1 MGLLLLRYDILTSQT
16 TYSLH
21 RVFLQC
27 RNMWATYLGIFYIM
41 HKRIDNFNP
50 TWNFFLKSNSLFG
63 NLLIYSQNFCIQHS
77 AGYWFLN
84 RSGHC
89 VWQSWGGSHVKFS
102 HNLTLNTRNA
112 SRKKFRTRSLL
123 QRKLVWKIPKIWKI
137 HST

>member
-1 MGLLLLRYDILTSQT
+1 MTFWQVKLLIVYIEFSYNVETCELPTLV
-16 TYSLH
+16 SL
-21 RVFLQC
+21 
-27 RNMWATYLGIFYIM
+27 YIM

-63 NLLIYSQNFCIQHS
+63 NLLIYSQNFCIEHS

>member
-1 MGLLLLRYDILTSQT
+1 MTFWQVKLLIVYIEFSYNVETCELPTLV
-16 TYSLH
+16 SL
-21 RVFLQC
+21 
-27 RNMWATYLGIFYIM
+27 YIM

-50 TWNFFLKSNSLFG
+50 TWNFFFFLKSNSLFG
-63 NLLIYSQNFCIQHS
+63 NLLIYSQNFCIEHS

>member
-1 MGLLLLRYDILTSQT
+1 MTFWQVKLLIVYIEFSYNVETCELPTLV
-16 TYSLH
+16 SL
-21 RVFLQC
+21 
-27 RNMWATYLGIFYIM
+27 YIM

-63 NLLIYSQNFCIQHS
+63 NLLIYSQNFCIEHS

-137 HST
+137 YST

>member
-1 MGLLLLRYDILTSQT
+1 MTFWQVKLLKVYIEFSYNVETCELPTLV
-16 TYSLH
+16 SL
-21 RVFLQC
+21 
-27 RNMWATYLGIFYIM
+27 YIM

>member
-1 MGLLLLRYDILTSQT
+1 MTFWQVKLLIVYIEFSYNVETCELPTLV
-16 TYSLH
+16 SL
-21 RVFLQC
+21 
-27 RNMWATYLGIFYIM
+27 YIM